1 MLNLSELKTQIGS
14 VKDIGKITGAM
25 ELVATAKLKKITRR
39 VGEIHNYLE
48 EVYDVFNY
56 IISNSED
63 SIYLKKPNQQIN
75 NTLWVLISSNLGLCG
90 GYNANIFKLVQN
102 EIKQEDSII
111 AMGTKAINFCNQYN
125 FNIKSK
131 VTNIDVDF
139 TNEQAREIASDILE
153 AYTLKKYDAV
163 NIVYTKFINNA
174 TFEPSIINMF
184 PIEKKEQSNT
194 GEIITLEPDPE
205 TVLATSISL
214 YLNTIIFGTILES
227 QLSEQASRRMAMESA
242 TKNGKELSQE
252 LTVLYNRKRQENI
265 TQEISEIVGG
275 ANAQNDN

>member
-1 MLNLSELKTQIGS
+1 MPNLSELKTQIGS

-90 GYNANIFKLVQN
+90 GYNANIFKIVQN

-111 AMGTKAINFCNQYN
+111 AIGTKAISFCNQYN